1 MERICNG
8 IYIDNSKML
17 LIKFDS
23 NGEEL
28 FTKGDLDF
36 VNEVKTQIAT
46 YKDYNYV
53 ERVLSIMP
61 STATKVEF
69 ILSNKC
75 NMGCIY
81 CYSSAN
87 RNTSVLNLKQASAII
102 DRLISNTI
110 VKNLKLGKER
120 KIGISFH
127 GGGEPSCEFDL
138 LKDIV
143 EYAKNAASKNRTK
156 LYLEIT
162 TNLSQ
167 DNDNVLD
174 FYLDNDFFIHI
185 SMDGIEHVQ
194 NYQRPYADGSD
205 SFSKVIRNISYLS
218 KRNAL
223 FSIRMTV
230 TEYSIAHA
238 VDSVKYIKQMFP
250 NVRFIK
256 LAPLQ
261 ISEESQ
267 RNVVKPPQLTEYLKI
282 LEEIDFLLR
291 NENSQYL
298 SVFGEAD
305 TIVNSG
311 MCASVRFEQIII
323 SPEGII
329 TTCHEDPLCEN
340 FSYGKISKEGI
351 IEIDIEKVNT
361 LKKERYENIINGQ
374 CSKCAFRLLCM
385 GGCKHRMLA
394 ANKNMFCAI
403 EKYTLTKHIKNVFSD
418 KRINDIG
425 LARKSAEYSI
435 KGNRGFIEIIYLGDV
450 Q

>member
-8 IYIDNSKML
+8 IYIENSKML

-329 TTCHEDPLCEN
+329 TTCHEDP
-340 FSYGKISKEGI
+340 
-351 IEIDIEKVNT
+351 
-361 LKKERYENIINGQ
+361 
-374 CSKCAFRLLCM
+374 
-385 GGCKHRMLA
+385 
-394 ANKNMFCAI
+394 
-403 EKYTLTKHIKNVFSD
+403 
-418 KRINDIG
+418 
-425 LARKSAEYSI
+425 
-435 KGNRGFIEIIYLGDV
+435 
-450 Q
+450 

>member
-17 LIKFDS
+17 LIKFDPY
-23 NGEEL
+23 GEEL
-28 FTKGDLDF
+28 FAKGDPDF
-36 VNEVKTQIAT
+36 AEAVKTQIAT
-46 YKDYNYV
+46 YKDYNYA
-53 ERVLSIMP
+53 ERVLAIMP
-61 STATKVEF
+61 GAATKAEF

-87 RNTSVLNLKQASAII
+87 RNTSVLNLKQASAVI
-102 DRLISNTI
+102 DRLIANSV

-120 KIGISFH
+120 KIGLSFH

-138 LKDIV
+138 LKEIV

-167 DNDNVLD
+167 DNDEVLD
-174 FYLDNDFFIHI
+174 FYLHNDFFIHI
-185 SMDGIEHVQ
+185 SMDGIEDVQ
-194 NYQRPYADGSD
+194 NYQRPYMDGSD

-218 KRNAL
+218 KRNVL

-230 TEYSIAHA
+230 TDYSIAYA
-238 VDSVKYIKQMFP
+238 VDSVKYLREMFP

-261 ISEESQ
+261 ITEESQ
-267 RNVVKPPQLTEYLKI
+267 RNAVKPPQLAEYLKI
-282 LEEIDFLLR
+282 LEEIDSLWR
-291 NENSQYL
+291 DEDSQYL
-298 SVFGEAD
+298 SVFGEVDA
-305 TIVNSG
+305 IINSS

-329 TTCHEDPLCEN
+329 TTCHEDPLSEY
-340 FSYGKISKEGI
+340 FSYGKISKEGK
-351 IEIDIEKVNT
+351 IEIDIEKVHT
-361 LKKERYENIINGQ
+361 LKKERCENIINGQ
-374 CSKCAFRLLCM
+374 CSKCTFRLLCM
-385 GGCKHRMLA
+385 GGCKKRMLA
-394 ANKNMFCAI
+394 ANSNMFCAI
-403 EKYTLTKHIKNVFSD
+403 ERYTLTKHIKNVFSD
-418 KRINDIG
+418 KRINDTG
-425 LARKSAEYSI
+425 LECKRVEYSV
-435 KGNRGFIEIIYLGDV
+435 KGNRGFIEIISLGGV